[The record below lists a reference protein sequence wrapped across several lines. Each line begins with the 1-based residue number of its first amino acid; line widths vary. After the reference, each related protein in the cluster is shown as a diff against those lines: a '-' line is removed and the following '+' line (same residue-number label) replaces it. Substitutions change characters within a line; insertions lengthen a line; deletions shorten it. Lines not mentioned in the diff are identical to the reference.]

1 MKKTA
6 VIVILALLA
15 IAQQAQAR
23 PYSKETEQL
32 LERVD
37 SLISQYTNICQ
48 QRQQEISRMAAQ
60 PKPTTPKRQFERNE
74 RLFHEYQFFNLDSAK
89 AYVDANSKIASAM
102 GNPAMQAL
110 CHIRKSYLLSAAGQI
125 HESLK
130 EMERVD
136 RSSLKDSLW
145 IEYYGQMS
153 LLYSRFAEYI
163 DVGGKAQM
171 ELYQKE
177 YEYAD
182 SVLALLP
189 QESPYYYIYRAIKQI
204 YWKQHAQGIA
214 ELQGYLATNRKLTIA
229 NSQMLYLLAAMFR
242 ESKQP
247 EKQLES
253 LAYAAAMDL
262 ILCNNDNSSL
272 KDLSDMLYNL
282 GDNERAYNYIS
293 MCMAMASKMN
303 NRVRL
308 VNASSVFGKI
318 QKKNSEEKEQRNQM
332 LVVLLWVIGIFT
344 LVLIF
349 VALYLY
355 RVLKQRSRQRKE
367 LHLLN
372 DELNSSNME
381 LADTNK
387 QLKESLAEITHL
399 NGQVN
404 EANDQLSEANAQLSA
419 LNTQLQEQYAL
430 TEKYLTFVLTLCS
443 DYISKLDQYRKNI
456 NRKVKTHM
464 YEDLLQQTESP
475 LMVQSELK
483 DFYRTFDNI
492 YLHVY
497 PTFVSDFNALLQP
510 NQQITPKEEGRLN
523 TELRIFALLH
533 LGFTDSG
540 KIADF
545 LHCSTQTVYNN
556 RLRTK
561 QKAINRDDFD
571 EQIRSIGTKKA

>member
-1 MKKTA
+1 
-6 VIVILALLA
+6 
-15 IAQQAQAR
+15 
-23 PYSKETEQL
+23 
-32 LERVD
+32 
-37 SLISQYTNICQ
+37 
-48 QRQQEISRMAAQ
+48 
-60 PKPTTPKRQFERNE
+60 
-74 RLFHEYQFFNLDSAK
+74 
-89 AYVDANSKIASAM
+89 
-102 GNPAMQAL
+102 
-110 CHIRKSYLLSAAGQI
+110 
-125 HESLK
+125 
-130 EMERVD
+130 
-136 RSSLKDSLW
+136 
-145 IEYYGQMS
+145 
-153 LLYSRFAEYI
+153 
-163 DVGGKAQM
+163 
-171 ELYQKE
+171 
-177 YEYAD
+177 
-182 SVLALLP
+182 
-189 QESPYYYIYRAIKQI
+189 
-204 YWKQHAQGIA
+204 
-214 ELQGYLATNRKLTIA
+214 
-229 NSQMLYLLAAMFR
+229 
-242 ESKQP
+242 
-247 EKQLES
+247 
-253 LAYAAAMDL
+253 
-262 ILCNNDNSSL
+262 
-272 KDLSDMLYNL
+272 MLYNL

-318 QKKNSEEKEQRNQM
+318 QKKNSEEKEQRNQI

-344 LVLIF
+344 WVLIF

-355 RVLKQRSRQRKE
+355 RVLKQRSRQQKE

-404 EANDQLSEANAQLSA
+404 EANGQLSEANAQLSA
-419 LNTQLQEQYAL
+419 LNTQLQEQNAL
-430 TEKYLTFVLTLCS
+430 TEEYLTFVLTLCS